1 MVVRYDPQL
10 NPPPGPHPHPPPSTS
25 HSSFFSHPSAS
36 SRPIEERRLS
46 ESIGRD
52 DKLFR
57 GAIAQSGFGG
67 QLSRYAGGFN
77 ATDLMQATYDLL
89 VSNTS
94 CAATANA
101 SSSLDCLRA
110 LPFAEL
116 DAALNGTEAS
126 PWAPMLDG
134 DFIADYPHNILA
146 AGRFP
151 RIPVMIGT
159 NQDEGSA
166 FGTGRGPNGSAVDTD
181 AEMQYAVA
189 DVIGAEAPRWTG
201 KSADELVG
209 EALLLY
215 PDVQAVGIPS
225 IDKFPAIV
233 PGDEVATT
241 LGLQYRRTAALFGDL

>member
-1 MVVRYDPQL
+1 MIAP
-10 NPPPGPHPHPPPSTS
+10 
-25 HSSFFSHPSAS
+25 
-36 SRPIEERRLS
+36 
-46 ESIGRD
+46 GRD

-67 QLSRYAGGFN
+67 QLSRYPGGFN
-77 ATDLMQATYDLL
+77 ATDLMQGTYDLL

-94 CAATANA
+94 CAATANSSS

-116 DAALNGTEAS
+116 NAALNGTTAS

-134 DFIADYPHNILA
+134 DFIADYPHNLLA

-151 RIPVMIGT
+151 RIPVLIGT
-159 NQDEGSA
+159 NQDEGSS
-166 FGTGRGPNGSAVDTD
+166 FGTGRGPNGSGVDTD
-181 AEMQYAVA
+181 AQLRYAVA
-189 DVIGAEAPRWTG
+189 ADLIGAEAARWTG
-201 KSADELVG
+201 RSADALVG

-225 IDKFPAIV
+225 LDKFPAIV
-233 PGDEVATT
+233 PGDEIATT